1 MKPFKEISTSKTR
14 GQARKEK
21 RRTIVQKSGLIAADF
36 NMRMITVKV
45 RQYRQGYP
53 PAKIHVLAYKSG
65 IIGSLGRKCCE
76 GGGI

>member
-53 PAKIHVLAYKSG
+53 PPKIHVLAHKSG
-65 IIGSLGRKCCE
+65 IIGSLGRKSVRV
-76 GGGI
+76 IKI